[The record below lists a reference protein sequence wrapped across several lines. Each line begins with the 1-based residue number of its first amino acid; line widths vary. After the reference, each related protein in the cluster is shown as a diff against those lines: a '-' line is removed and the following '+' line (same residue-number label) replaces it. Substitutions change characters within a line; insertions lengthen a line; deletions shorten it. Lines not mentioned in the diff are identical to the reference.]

1 MDIKQT
7 LEFDKVINI
16 LKGYAKTPVG
26 ILKIESIELSNDLQV
41 IKNLLLEVEEA
52 LLAII
57 KQGDIGMSDV
67 VDISSYLNLAQ
78 IGGILA
84 TENIW
89 DIQKLLFAVNE
100 TLEYWETLDTPIVN
114 YKHLHKYINQLSP
127 IKQLRNEINNTL
139 DNGEMLDT
147 ASDELFRLRKHR
159 KRMELKIRNKIN
171 ELASS
176 NKSMLSEGIVSVRGD
191 RYVLPVKQE
200 YKNKVK
206 GIIHD
211 QSASGNTVFI
221 EPSEIVLLSNELQLV
236 ISDEKKEVA
245 RILMRLSG
253 YIANFSDELEH
264 NLELIGD
271 LDVIF
276 TKARYAKA
284 TNAIMPKVNDKGI
297 VKLKSARHPL
307 INKDEV
313 VANDIYLGE
322 DYSTLLITGP
332 NTGGKTVVL
341 KTAGLLSLMV
351 KAGMLLPVLA
361 DSEIAVFDNVFV
373 DIGDEQSIE
382 QSLSTFS
389 SHMTK
394 IINIVDNLTLNSL
407 VLLDELGAGTDP
419 KEGVA
424 LAYAI
429 LEHLRVKHAKVII
442 TSHYSELKTYA
453 YNEPAVMNANVEF
466 DKNTLKPTYR
476 LLIGTSGSSH
486 ALYVSERLGLEKSI
500 LKTAKDY
507 TANYETSISETIAKL
522 EYERE
527 VLENER
533 ANLNGELTRYQ
544 NLIDEYNKKINDFE
558 KDKES
563 SLEKAKKEAKEI
575 VEEAK
580 VIADTTIEELKRLKK
595 EGINAIKQHEINK
608 ATGDLKTAYNK
619 NKQQPK
625 KVKKNVKLQAGDRV
639 YLTHLNVY
647 ADLVETKKQGV
658 WQVMVGAM
666 STFVNEDYIQFE
678 SRATKQKQ
686 HTPSTTRKTV
696 AKSVGLSIDLHG
708 MRFVEAMD
716 YLDKYIDDA
725 LLRGYE
731 KVTINHGLGTGI
743 LKNGVQDYLKKSKY
757 VKSYRSG
764 VHGEG
769 GLGVTIVEFK

>member
-147 ASDELFRLRKHR
+147 ASDELFRLRKQR